1 MTAAVPLR
9 LSDQPGGNLGRSQR
23 FCRSGPH
30 DAAQN
35 GRRIM
40 VDASQITEHM
50 EVVGSDGQHVG
61 TVDNL
66 VIKLTKKDPAAH
78 GQHHLLKLAT
88 VESVEGGKLKLNIP
102 AAEAMQ
108 QEQPVG

>member
-1 MTAAVPLR
+1 
-9 LSDQPGGNLGRSQR
+9 
-23 FCRSGPH
+23 
-30 DAAQN
+30 
-35 GRRIM
+35 M

-61 TVDNL
+61 TVDKL

-78 GQHHLLKLAT
+78 GQHHIISLDA
-88 VESVEGGKLKLNIP
+88 VASVEDGKLTLSMP

-108 QEQPVG
+108 EQKPVG